1 MTLIEKTEFRL
12 SELDAW
18 FKDNKSAKGTSEWN
32 DNIELGIDLYEIINN
47 L

>member
-12 SELDAW
+12 LELDAW

-32 DNIELGIDLYEIINN
+32 DNIELGIDLYEMINN

>member
-1 MTLIEKTEFRL
+1 MTLIERTQFRL

-32 DNIELGIDLYEIINN
+32 NNIELGIDLHESIND